1 MYVFTYLV
9 SYWHVHMVMIHQI
22 QMNLGKHL
30 AIVISCEEHHG
41 AGSVIVL
48 IHSELMTRVQLW
60 LGF

>member
-1 MYVFTYLV
+1 
-9 SYWHVHMVMIHQI
+9 MVMIHQI

-30 AIVISCEEHHG
+30 AIVISSEEHHG
-41 AGSVIVL
+41 TGSVIVL